1 MNERT
6 NYENDKSFDKRRG
19 YHEKDD
25 RGARGPQRRRYDD
38 ESD

>member
-25 RGARGPQRRRYDD
+25 RGPQRTP
-38 ESD
+38 EEKV